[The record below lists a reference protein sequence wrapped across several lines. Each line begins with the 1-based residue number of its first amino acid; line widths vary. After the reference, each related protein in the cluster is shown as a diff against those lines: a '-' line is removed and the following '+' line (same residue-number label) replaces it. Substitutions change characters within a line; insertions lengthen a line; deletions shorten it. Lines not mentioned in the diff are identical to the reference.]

1 TRMLL
6 SCIIEN
12 GVDNIIYKKFIK
24 FCPEFLNN
32 KEYREVFNS
41 YIKTIQG
48 VILKNP
54 GMKNVIIDNEGYS
67 NRTDSKTIR
76 VIWITLLSCIQ
87 QPQLPKYI
95 QEMNDVEIMEFK
107 NMIESL
113 NECNRTLFIEANTS
127 RTMTVK
133 TIHKLYS
140 PLFFYTQTLFSKN
153 DKSIVGNDVY
163 VKNNST
169 MISFYT
175 CNIKYVVSDREVF
188 SGMIH
193 YLLQG
198 LKNKN
203 NDIVI
208 RLLQNIS
215 DGIECVGVRER
226 LCYETLIEVFQ
237 TILDRMIDIVQKSNR
252 AEDLKSVLCV
262 LGSLKFYH
270 PKLVTIKDKRIG
282 ELVETYY
289 ILIMKLMTKYTNE
302 PIQQD
307 QYFNVIGTYIEDFCS
322 IQRREMAQILIQFI
336 IAMND
341 HEGLVHKMIEES
353 IKMKKIFE
361 SKWNSLLNVLS
372 IVCTTL
378 YVIEMDPNKKL
389 GEFIEKVVQ
398 CITPIISKL
407 QSLLTRGLMIKYLH
421 LLITLVTLT
430 PEVATKHFTEMTK
443 LFTGITSCNCT
454 RDEIDNMY
462 KYYLY
467 YFCKAGNM
475 GVGENEKELI
485 KKVDIEQVRVFGS
498 KDRLITIID
507 QMDGSAQCVIR
518 NWTGIHSIKIR
529 GSFLEKKEIEGSWER
544 KELFIKGIENGEV
557 PQTIKKYIEK
567 KHIEVIKKDQMVINI
582 KKMEEHKSEPE
593 KRWNNSMI
601 SANIYNMIGQKE
613 DKCILFEKEELNKF
627 YKEEPTTLKLNIK
640 CRIVNKKFNEIMK
653 GMKEGEEK
661 EKEKEVFDEM
671 LGTKIIIRENDFYG
685 IKRVGLAEFEYS
697 NKKGDCVI
705 YINTEKEGKVDETYS
720 IVIKQVVGGI
730 YTAII
735 EKTGNNE
742 YIQTG
747 YKHPYS
753 IISSVERELTNLVIE
768 NNTDILF
775 INTKQ
780 FKVVPEADLS
790 RGINAMEGSILSRE
804 FAKSINE
811 K

>member
-1 TRMLL
+1 MLL
-6 SCIIEN
+6 CCIIEN

-48 VILKNP
+48 VVLKSQ
-54 GMKNVIIDNEGYS
+54 GIESVIINNEGYS
-67 NRTDSKTIR
+67 NRTDSRTIR

-87 QPQLPKYI
+87 QPQLPKRI
-95 QEMNDVEIMEFK
+95 QEMNSIEIIEFK
-107 NMIESL
+107 SMIESL

-127 RTMTVK
+127 RTMKVK

-140 PLFFYTQTLFSKN
+140 PLFFYTQTLISKN
-153 DKSIVGNDVY
+153 DNKGIIGNDVY

-175 CNIKYVVSDREVF
+175 YNIKYVVSDREVF

-203 NDIVI
+203 NEVVI

-237 TILDRMIDIVQKSNR
+237 TILNRMIDIVQKSNR
-252 AEDLKSVLCV
+252 AEDLKSILCV

-270 PKLVTIKDKRIG
+270 PKLVTINDKRIG

-289 ILIMKLMTKYTNE
+289 ILIIKLMTKCTNE

-307 QYFNVIGTYIEDFCS
+307 QYFNVIGTYIEDFSS

-341 HEGLVHKMIEES
+341 HEGLIHKMIEES
-353 IKMKKIFE
+353 IKIKKVFE

-378 YVIEMDPNKKL
+378 YVIEVDPNKKL

-398 CITPIISKL
+398 CITLIIIKL
-407 QSLLTRGLMIKYLH
+407 KSLLTRGLMIKYLH

-430 PEVATKHFTEMTK
+430 PEVATKHFTEITK
-443 LFTGITSCNCT
+443 LFNGIVSCNCT

-467 YFCKAGNM
+467 YFYKAGNM
-475 GVGENEKELI
+475 SINEDEKELI
-485 KKVDIEQVRVFGS
+485 KKVDMEQVRVFGS

-507 QMDGSAQCVIR
+507 QKDGSAQCVVR
-518 NWTGIHSIKIR
+518 NWTGTHSIKIR
-529 GSFLEKKEIEGSWER
+529 GTVLEKKEVEGTWER
-544 KELFIKGIENGEV
+544 KELLIKGTENGEV
-557 PQTIKKYIEK
+557 PQTIKEYLEK
-567 KHIEVIKKDQMVINI
+567 KHIKVIKKDQMVISI
-582 KKMEEHKSEPE
+582 QKIEEHKSEPE
-593 KRWNNSMI
+593 KRWNNSTI
-601 SANIYNMIGQKE
+601 STNIYNMIGQKE
-613 DKCILFEKEELNKF
+613 EKCIMFEKEELNKF
-627 YKEEPTTLKLNIK
+627 YKEAPTIIKLNIK
-640 CRIVNKKFNEIMK
+640 CKIVNEKFNEIMK

-661 EKEKEVFDEM
+661 EVFDEM
-671 LGTKIIIRENDFYG
+671 LGTKIIFRENSFCG

-705 YINTEKEGKVDETYS
+705 YINAEKEGKTDETYC
-720 IVIKQVVGGI
+720 IIIKEVVGGI

-780 FKVVPEADLS
+780 FKAVSEVDLN
-790 RGINAMEGSILSRE
+790 RGINALEGSILSRE
-804 FAKSINE
+804 YAKSINE